1 MRQLT
6 KEEAIEHA
14 KSLRQKKIASLK
26 NKIKKLENLKF
37 E

>member
-26 NKIKKLENLKF
+26 NKLKS
-37 E
+37 